1 MVEAV
6 INQQRRD
13 FMSVEEKI
21 DIDIFKVVFRAI
33 AESDSLEIMTN
44 HLTQFLVAALDIK
57 GCTLFALNQESQEL
71 EVLASF
77 GLSMKYLHKGP
88 LLTGKS
94 IGATLKKKPIVI
106 RDVNKTD
113 LLQYPDDAKNEGIG
127 AIISVPIIFNSNAI
141 GALRLY
147 HHDAWEISEKDIDS
161 LLVLA
166 ENIGLA
172 MTYTR
177 LLNAIQTIRYTV
189 DDMQS
194 IELEPS

>member
-1 MVEAV
+1 MP
-6 INQQRRD
+6 
-13 FMSVEEKI
+13 VEEKI

-33 AESDSLEIMTN
+33 AESDSLEIMAN
-44 HLTQFLVAALDIK
+44 HLTQLLVAALEIK
-57 GCTLFALNQESQEL
+57 GCTLFALNQESEEL

-94 IGATLKKKPIVI
+94 IGATLAKKPIVI

-127 AIISVPIIFNSNAI
+127 AIISVPIIFNRGAI

-177 LLNAIQTIRYTV
+177 LLNAVQTIRYTV
-189 DDMQS
+189 DDIQS
-194 IELEPS
+194 IGIEPS

>member
-1 MVEAV
+1 
-6 INQQRRD
+6 
-13 FMSVEEKI
+13 MSVEEKI

-33 AESDSLEIMTN
+33 AESDNLEIMTN
-44 HLTQFLVAALDIK
+44 HLTQLLVAALDIK
-57 GCTLFALNQESQEL
+57 GCTLFALNQESEEL

-88 LLTGKS
+88 LLT
-94 IGATLKKKPIVI
+94 KPIVI

-113 LLQYPDDAKNEGIG
+113 LLQYPDDAKNEGVG

-147 HHDAWEISEKDIDS
+147 HHDAWEISDKDIDS

-189 DDMQS
+189 DDIQS
-194 IELEPS
+194 IGRELS

>member
-1 MVEAV
+1 
-6 INQQRRD
+6 
-13 FMSVEEKI
+13 MSVEEKI

-33 AESDSLEIMTN
+33 AESDNLEIMTN
-44 HLTQFLVAALDIK
+44 HLTQLLVAALDIK
-57 GCTLFALNQESQEL
+57 GCTLFALNPESDEL
-71 EVLASF
+71 EVLASS

-106 RDVNKTD
+106 RDVNKTE
-113 LLQYPDDAKNEGIG
+113 LLQYPEDAKNEGIG
-127 AIISVPIIFNSNAI
+127 AIISVPIIFNRNAI

-147 HHDAWEISEKDIDS
+147 HHDTWEVSQKDIDS

-177 LLNAIQTIRYTV
+177 LLNAIQTIRDTM
-189 DDMQS
+189 DDIQS
-194 IELEPS
+194 IGLERS

>member
-1 MVEAV
+1 MP
-6 INQQRRD
+6 
-13 FMSVEEKI
+13 VEEKI

-33 AESDSLEIMTN
+33 AESDNLEIMAN
-44 HLTQFLVAALDIK
+44 HLTQLLVAALEIK
-57 GCTLFALNQESQEL
+57 GCTLFALNPEIEEL

-77 GLSMKYLHKGP
+77 GMSMKYLNKGP

-94 IGATLKKKPIVI
+94 IGATLKKRPIVI
-106 RDVNKTD
+106 RDVTTTD
-113 LLQYPDDAKNEGIG
+113 QLQYPEDAKNEGIG
-127 AIISVPIIFNSNAI
+127 AIVSVPIQFYSKVI

-147 HHDAWEISEKDIDS
+147 HHEAWEISDKDIDS

-177 LLNAIQTIRYTV
+177 MLNAFNTIKYAV
-189 DDMQS
+189 
-194 IELEPS
+194 LEVQPFWLKTTEG